1 MKEHPT
7 HLKYFL
13 YARKSTESEDR
24 QVASIDSQID
34 NMKKDA
40 EREQLRIV
48 DVLSE
53 ARSAKIPSRTVFNQM
68 ITRIH
73 RGEAQ
78 GIICWKLDRLARN
91 PVDAG
96 QISWMLQQGLIQ
108 HIRTHERDYYPSDN
122 VLMMSVEFG
131 MANQYVRDLSVSVK
145 RGIRDKAKRG
155 WYPVQPPLGYL
166 NDMRPAKGMRTIVTD
181 LERFA
186 LVRKVLDFMLT
197 GAYTVPKLF
206 GIANELGLRTR
217 HEKRLSLSNMY
228 EMLRNPFYYGV

>member
-1 MKEHPT
+1 MKQHSN
-7 HLKYFL
+7 HFKYFL

-34 NMKKDA
+34 HMKKDA
-40 EREQLRIV
+40 EREELKMIEI
-48 DVLSE
+48 LSE
-53 ARSAKIPSRTVFNQM
+53 ARSAKVPGRPVFNEM
-68 ITRIH
+68 IQRIR

-145 RGIRDKAKRG
+145 RGMRDKAKRV
-155 WYPVQPPLGYL
+155 WWL
-166 NDMRPAKGMRTIVTD
+166 NPESQQHWDTGDSVMSAYAEHCDAVHECRNLRQLAGFI
-181 LERFA
+181 ERLA
-186 LVRKVLDFMLT
+186 
-197 GAYTVPKLF
+197 
-206 GIANELGLRTR
+206 
-217 HEKRLSLSNMY
+217 
-228 EMLRNPFYYGV
+228 